1 MDNFESSQVVAIL
14 LATYNGEKYLQQ
26 QLDSLSNQ
34 TYSNWK
40 LYIRDDHSSDNTTQV
55 LLSYQKQ
62 NQDKVFVLKDNL
74 GNLGS
79 SQNFNALL
87 QIVDKEAYIMFCDQD
102 DFWLPN
108 KIEITLSEM
117 LKLESKFGVVCPLL
131 VHTNFKYADTNLGE
145 IVSKKNFQ
153 ATKVAELSL
162 QHVIAQNPI
171 YGCTVM
177 ANRALLNLVKNIPL
191 VAENHD
197 YWIALV
203 ASALGKI
210 CYLNEKTLLYRQHG
224 NNVSGNYNDSSLVQR
239 FKRIIIQKKNLRDAL
254 NKVNMAKEFR
264 KKYQNLLSPA
274 QIELIDNFV
283 KLFETKSIALFL
295 KNLKS
300 GVRRQTVS
308 QTFMFYTSIL
318 LLKR

>member
-1 MDNFESSQVVAIL
+1 MDNFENSRIIAIL

-34 TYSNWK
+34 TYNSWK
-40 LYIRDDHSSDNTTQV
+40 LYVRDDHSSDDTTRI
-55 LLSYQKQ
+55 LLNYQKQ
-62 NQDKVFVLKDNL
+62 NQDKVFILKDNL

-79 SQNFNALL
+79 SQNFNTLL
-87 QIVDKEAYIMFCDQD
+87 QIVDKERYIMFCDQD

-108 KIEITLSEM
+108 KIKITLDEM
-117 LKLESKFGVVCPLL
+117 LKLESKFGVAHPLL
-131 VHTNFKYADTNLGE
+131 VHTNFMYADTELDE
-145 IVSKKNFQ
+145 IASKKNFQ

-177 ANRALLNLVKNIPL
+177 ANRALLNLVKNIPV

-210 CYLNEKTLLYRQHG
+210 YYLNEKTLLYRQHG

-239 FKRIIIQKKNLRDAL
+239 FKRIIIQKKNLRDAS

-264 KKYQNLLSPA
+264 KNYQNLLSPV
-274 QIELIDNFV
+274 QIALIDDFV
-283 KLFETKSIALFL
+283 KLFETKSVALFL
-295 KNLKS
+295 KNLRS

-308 QTFMFYTSIL
+308 QTFMFYTSIF
-318 LLKR
+318 LLKK